1 MQRESRLAKSQRREQ
16 ILSMLPLIVS
26 KQNADGLSVAEENT
40 SQMLNSFSMAVKIE
54 CGVCEKGR
62 GAYIG
67 SATRDSLAVIYLRH
81 DVCLSF
87 GRGHERNEI
96 NCISICCF
104 LDTCNENEVFTRVFF
119 MKNKIFHSRLW
130 QNVN

>member
-62 GAYIG
+62 GHILG
-67 SATRDSLAVIYLRH
+67 RQQETLLR
-81 DVCLSF
+81 L
-87 GRGHERNEI
+87 
-96 NCISICCF
+96 
-104 LDTCNENEVFTRVFF
+104 FT
-119 MKNKIFHSRLW
+119 
-130 QNVN
+130 